1 MLFNSIHFIIFFP
14 IVIGI
19 YFVVPKKIR
28 YIWLLIASYYFYMSW
43 SARYAI
49 LIGTST
55 IITWLCGV
63 LLDYFNVHTPK
74 NTLWCKKIAVIICII
89 INLGILFFF
98 KYFNFSIDILN
109 YFLLH
114 FNINTVERF
123 SIVLPVGISFY
134 TFQAL
139 SYVIDVYRGDTPAE
153 KNLLKYGLFVSFFP
167 QLVAGPI
174 ERSKN
179 LLTQIKDLSGKN
191 LFDYERIA
199 NGFII
204 MLWGYFIKMMI
215 ADRAAVIVDTVYNSW
230 QNYGST
236 ELILATVLFAI
247 QIYCDF
253 SGYSLI
259 AIGAAQV
266 MGFSLMENFNVPYF
280 AKSIKDFWSRW
291 HISLSTWFRDYL
303 YIPLG
308 GNRCSKLKK
317 YVNLMITFLC
327 SGLWHGAALTYII
340 WGGIHGL
347 YQIIG
352 QEFKPIRDKIYNM
365 FKVKTD
371 ADSFKLWQIIYTFIL
386 TDFAWILF
394 RANSFSDAK
403 GIIGGIFTKFNPW
416 VLMDGTLG
424 RLGLDYAELAILFL
438 SCMLLFIVDLIK
450 YKRNLRLDSFLEKQ
464 NMPFRW
470 VWVIVLS
477 VVILVFGVYGNAY
490 DAQAF
495 IYFQF

>member
-1 MLFNSIHFIIFFP
+1 
-14 IVIGI
+14 
-19 YFVVPKKIR
+19 
-28 YIWLLIASYYFYMSW
+28 MSW

-365 FKVKTD
+365 FNVKTN
-371 ADSFKLWQIIYTFIL
+371 AESFKLGQIICTFIL
-386 TDFAWILF
+386 TDFAWIFF

-403 GIIGGIFTKFNPW
+403 GIIGSIFTDFNPW
-416 VLMDGTLG
+416 VLLDGTLG
-424 RLGLDYAELAILFL
+424 ELGLDYAELVILFL
-438 SCMLLFIVDLIK
+438 SCMILFMVDLIK
-450 YKRNLRLDSFLEKQ
+450 YKQDLRLDYFLAKQ
-464 NMPFRW
+464 NIPFRW
-470 VWVIVLS
+470 AWIIVLS
-477 VVILVFGVYGNAY
+477 VIILVFGVYGNAY